1 MRVNVDTLIRGQ
13 RVVFVPYKTSHVK
26 RYHGWMQDPVLLRLT
41 ASKPLSLTEEYKLQQ
56 SWCDDGDKCT
66 FIILKKELWD
76 KGQCTEEECMIGDV
90 NVFLM
95 DLDDPSLAEIVVMIA
110 EAGSRGRGFG
120 KEAAAI
126 MMQFGMQTLGIKTFQ
141 AKIDVGNHPSLSMF
155 RKFAFE
161 EVARSKVFQ
170 EVILQRA
177 VTSEWQSWL
186 QATLGIVTEESYIK
200 SQARR
205 TARVMR

>member
-110 EAGSRGRGFG
+110 GRHAGTGGRYRIEAGSRGRGFG

-126 MMQFGMQTLGIKTFQ
+126 MMQFGGQKQSVPGSDTAARGDL
-141 AKIDVGNHPSLSMF
+141 
-155 RKFAFE
+155 R
-161 EVARSKVFQ
+161 VA
-170 EVILQRA
+170 
-177 VTSEWQSWL
+177 
-186 QATLGIVTEESYIK
+186 
-200 SQARR
+200 
-205 TARVMR
+205 VMASSDIRNRN